1 MPTSEVAEERNR
13 DWEEQTRLYVDMDP
27 DYVGV
32 DQRKRYQLE
41 DPEWRFDKIPEI
53 MDGKNISDFWSD
65 DLEEKY
71 EILEREELVRLRKLE
86 QEIMAQAQFNEQFKL
101 TPEQEAKVQKIRE
114 KRAMIILKSREKKT
128 NGSTPWARGTAARN
142 KTYEQLEEHLSS
154 IGLNGAA
161 VINSIKE
168 DPEGPRRSRSKSLSR
183 SVSRGAGS
191 ESRVG
196 RKRSRSEMERSMSV
210 TPGEGFS
217 NVRQKLDAER
227 MAKKSTRKL
236 SQDGRLGESDRHV
249 FDLKPKHLYSGKMD
263 FKKDRR

>member
-1 MPTSEVAEERNR
+1 
-13 DWEEQTRLYVDMDP
+13 MDP

-32 DQRKRYQLE
+32 DQRKRYLLE
-41 DPEWRFDKIPEI
+41 NPEWRFDKVPEI
-53 MDGKNISDFWSD
+53 MDGKNISDFWAND
-65 DLEEKY
+65 VEERY
-71 EILEREELVRLRKLE
+71 ELLEREELVRLRKLE
-86 QEIMAQAQFNEQFKL
+86 QETLALAQFNEQFKL

-114 KRAMIILKSREKKT
+114 KRAMIILKSREQKT
-128 NGSTPWARGTAARN
+128 NGSTPWARGTAARS
-142 KTYEQLEEHLSS
+142 KSYDQLEQHLTS

-161 VINSIKE
+161 VISSIKE
-168 DPEGPRRSRSKSLSR
+168 DREEGRSRSRSR
-183 SVSRGAGS
+183 SFSRSASRGAT

-217 NVRQKLDAER
+217 NVRQKLDADR
-227 MAKKSTRKL
+227 MAKKATRKL
-236 SQDGRLGESDRHV
+236 SQDGRQGESDRHV